1 MIADLKPYPAM
12 KGSGVR
18 GLGNV
23 PEHWEVRTLAQ
34 FGKLSKG
41 CGGNKDDEVAE
52 GVPCVRYGDLYT
64 THDHFI
70 RKSRSFVSKGNAAE
84 YTTIRFGDVLFAG
97 SGETID
103 EIGKSAV
110 NLMQTEACCGGDV
123 IVFRPSRQVDA
134 RYLGYATDCRPAV
147 VQKATMGRGIT
158 IMHIYGTQLKRLTL
172 PLPPLPEQTAIV
184 RFLDHVDRRIRRYIR
199 AKEKLITLLEEQ
211 KQAII
216 HQAVTGQI
224 DVRTGLPY
232 PAYKPSGVEWLGE
245 VPQGWQRCRL
255 RNIVSMVTT
264 GSRGWASYASDT
276 GPLFIRVANLSRGSL
291 RLRFDDLVRLDLP
304 ITSEAGRTR
313 IEAGD
318 LLLSVTAYIGSV
330 GVAPEGFEE
339 AYVSQHVA
347 RCRPLPG
354 MHARWLGYVLLSTV
368 GQTHGQMSLYGGT
381 KDGLSLDD
389 VKNYPILLPPQHE
402 QEPAVRWIEG
412 GLSGLVKIGDGAKRQ
427 IELVREY
434 RTRLVADVVT
444 GKLDVREA
452 AAGLPEVDP
461 LAGEFDALTTQAA
474 ETGMMELGETTETPE
489 ELAMENEVTI

>member
-1 MIADLKPYPAM
+1 MIADLKPYPAY
-12 KGSGVR
+12 KDSGVEW
-18 GLGNV
+18 LGDV
-23 PEHWEVRTLAQ
+23 PEHWQMVPNRAMMRLKKELVGSKSAEYLLLSLTKRGVVARDMENPEGKFPAQ
-34 FGKLSKG
+34 FDSYQVI
-41 CGGNKDDEVAE
+41 E
-52 GVPCVRYGDLYT
+52 PGDLI
-64 THDHFI
+64 FC
-70 RKSRSFVSKGNAAE
+70 
-84 YTTIRFGDVLFAG
+84 LFD
-97 SGETID
+97 ID
-103 EIGKSAV
+103 ETPRAVGLSSLHGMITGAYTRVVCADETARRFVYLLYMALDNGKHLKPLYTGLRKVITKSTFLSAK
-110 NLMQTEACCGGDV
+110 M
-123 IVFRPSRQVDA
+123 
-134 RYLGYATDCRPAV
+134 
-147 VQKATMGRGIT
+147 
-158 IMHIYGTQLKRLTL
+158 
-172 PLPPLPEQTAIV
+172 PLPSPPEQTAIV
-184 RFLDHVDRRIRRYIR
+184 RYLDHADRRIRRYIH
-199 AKEKLITLLEEQ
+199 AKQKLVKLLEEQ
-211 KQAII
+211 KQALI
-216 HQAVTGQI
+216 HQSVTGRI
-224 DVRTGLPY
+224 DVRTGQPY
-232 PAYKPSGVEWLGE
+232 PAYKDSGVEWLGE

-452 AAGLPEVDP
+452 AARLPEVDP
-461 LAGEFDALTTQAA
+461 HADEFDAPIQAA
-474 ETGMMELGETTETPE
+474 ETGVMEVEDTESRE
-489 ELAMENEVTI
+489 ELAMKNEATV

>member
-1 MIADLKPYPAM
+1 MTADLNPYPAY
-12 KGSGVR
+12 KDSGVEW
-18 GLGNV
+18 LGEV
-23 PEHWEVRTLAQ
+23 PEHWESRKLRTVL
-34 FGKLSKG
+34 
-41 CGGNKDDEVAE
+41 
-52 GVPCVRYGDLYT
+52 R
-64 THDHFI
+64 
-70 RKSRSFVSKGNAAE
+70 NAAMRNRPDLPLLSVVRE
-84 YTTIRFGDVLFAG
+84 KG
-97 SGETID
+97 
-103 EIGKSAV
+103 
-110 NLMQTEACCGGDV
+110 V
-123 IVFRPSRQVDA
+123 IVRDVSNQDENHNFIPDDLTNYKVVREGQFAMNKMKAWQGSYGISRHDGIVSPAYFVFNLNGVAGNFFNAAIRSKAYVHFFTQASDGVRIGQWDLSQA
-134 RYLGYATDCRPAV
+134 RMREIAFLV
-147 VQKATMGRGIT
+147 
-158 IMHIYGTQLKRLTL
+158 
-172 PLPPLPEQTAIV
+172 PPLSEQAGIG
-184 RFLDHVDRRIRRYIR
+184 RFLDHIDRRIRRYIR
-199 AKEKLITLLEEQ
+199 AKQKLITLLEEQ

-216 HQAVTGQI
+216 HQAVTGQV
-224 DVRTGLPY
+224 DVRTGQPY

-474 ETGMMELGETTETPE
+474 ETGMMELGEATETPE